1 MSTAFNVTQWQV
13 GDVNYVVTYNANL
26 LELANNAVHKNDIA
40 GLVAMGGDPT
50 TVNIT
55 VFKNGTLGPNQV
67 PGRNRSSAS
76 GAPVDLIDL
85 NQALWQA
92 NLLAFQGALLK
103 SGSRF

>member
-13 GDVNYVVTYNANL
+13 GDTNYVVTYNANL

-55 VFKNGTLGPNQV
+55 VFKNGTLGPWQV
-67 PGRNRSSAS
+67 PGRNRTS
-76 GAPVDLIDL
+76 GAGVAVDKIDL
-85 NQALWQA
+85 NQALNQA
-92 NLLAFQGALLK
+92 SILAFQGMLLK
-103 SGSRF
+103 GTRY